1 MLAVRLTVAEGREL
15 GIQDLCALTIGEATG
30 AVDALVLSESDAEI
44 VKDVL
49 REIRQRL
56 SFLNEV
62 GLDYLQLNRES
73 GTLSGGEAQRI
84 KLASFLN
91 AGAANE
97 PTLFIFDEPTT
108 GLHFHDVKKLLVAF
122 DELLR
127 NGHSIIVIEHHPD
140 VIKYADHIIDI
151 GPGAGDKGGNIVFEG
166 TPEAIMNCQES
177 KTRLALEGKL

>member
-1 MLAVRLTVAEGREL
+1 MGYLK
-15 GIQDLCALTIGEATG
+15 TG
-30 AVDALVLSESDAEI
+30 QPS
-44 VKDVL
+44 
-49 REIRQRL
+49 
-56 SFLNEV
+56 N
-62 GLDYLQLNRES
+62 
-73 GTLSGGEAQRI
+73 TLSGGEAQRI